1 MFKHLTIGKS
11 IFLSTILI
19 IALSLLISNILTIRR
34 FSTMHESLV
43 ENTSRELNKQI
54 VMNYENY
61 IESIIDTAH
70 FLELETLSKTKT
82 GSEDELKDMYNS
94 AGTIDRN
101 ILDIALFSST
111 GEPVVTGMEP
121 SLYETSPADTDWFQG
136 ALKDPSIF
144 NFAAPTTRPQHPAN
158 ESVITVSRVVNYYDG
173 STRSEGVLRI
183 DITTDHFERLGEQTN
198 LGDTGHIVFLDLN
211 QDLLF
216 SSDPDCVDN
225 TCESVEIARSI
236 VLGGEDVTMDG
247 KAMVANVNTLGQT
260 RWQIA
265 SFVDVDEIN
274 DTRQNVLYNLTLIL
288 IITVV
293 VASFTS
299 AFTARR
305 ISNPINSLKN
315 HMRLFE
321 KGKFNE
327 KTPVRG
333 QKEVVELS
341 ETFNAMAAEIEQL
354 MDKVYQEQRAKRKNQ
369 FIALQNQINPHFLYN
384 TLDSILYL
392 SEQGRREEVERMVTA
407 LSKFF
412 RISITHESGL
422 VPLKEEVEHAKH
434 YLAIQQ
440 IRYQNSFEYTLDVEE
455 GIEDHKVLK
464 LSLQPLVE
472 NAIYHGIDETVDAKS
487 RIEIHCHKKGD
498 FIHIDV
504 KNEGLGLSQ
513 EEIDAI
519 TKMYKEGEES
529 RHIGLKNIYQR
540 LRLYFGQKADLV
552 IDSEMDYYTQVSI
565 RIPLKEEGEDYA

>member
-1 MFKHLTIGKS
+1 MFKSLTIGKS

-19 IALSLLISNILTIRR
+19 IALSLLISNVLTIRR
-34 FSTMHESLV
+34 FSSMHQTLV

-54 VMNYENY
+54 VLNYENY
-61 IESIIDTAH
+61 IESIVDTAH

-82 GSEDELKDMYNS
+82 DSKDELKDMYNS

-101 ILDIALFSST
+101 ILDIALFSSS
-111 GEPVVTGMEP
+111 GEPVVTGMER
-121 SLYETSPADTDWFQG
+121 SLYEREPEETDWFLG
-136 ALKDPSIF
+136 AHADPSIF
-144 NFAAPTTRPQHPAN
+144 NFSPPTIRPQHSSN
-158 ESVITVSRVVNYYDG
+158 DSVITVSRVVSYYEEG
-173 STRSEGVLRI
+173 ERSEGVLRI
-183 DITTDHFERLGEQTN
+183 DITMDHFERLGEQTN
-198 LGDTGHIVFLDLN
+198 LGETGHIVFLDKD
-211 QDLLF
+211 QDFLF
-216 SSDPDCVDN
+216 SSDPDCEGND
-225 TCESVEIARSI
+225 CESVELARSI
-236 VLGGEDVTMDG
+236 ILGGEDVTMDD
-247 KAMVANVNTLGQT
+247 KAMVANVNTLGHT

-321 KGKFNE
+321 KGKFN
-327 KTPVRG
+327 KKQPVKG
-333 QKEVVELS
+333 HKEVVELS
-341 ETFNAMAAEIEQL
+341 KTFNSMASEIEQL
-354 MDKVYQEQRAKRKNQ
+354 MDKVYDEQRAKRKNQ

-392 SEQGRREEVERMVTA
+392 SESGQREEVERMVTA

-412 RISITHESGL
+412 RIAITHESGL
-422 VPLKEEVEHAKH
+422 VPLKEEIAHAKH

-440 IRYQNSFEYTLDVEE
+440 IRYRNSFEFKIDTEE
-455 GIEDHKVLK
+455 GIEDAKVLK

-472 NAIYHGIDETVDAKS
+472 NAIYHGIDETVDEKS
-487 RIEIHCHKKGD
+487 LIEIRCYKEGD
-498 FIHIDV
+498 FLHMDV

-513 EEIDAI
+513 EEIDTI
-519 TKMYKEGEES
+519 TRDFKADEES

-540 LRLYFGQKADLV
+540 LKLYFGDKADLV
-552 IDSEMDYYTQVSI
+552 VESEMDYYTLVSI
-565 RIPLKEEGEDYA
+565 RIPLKEGDLNA